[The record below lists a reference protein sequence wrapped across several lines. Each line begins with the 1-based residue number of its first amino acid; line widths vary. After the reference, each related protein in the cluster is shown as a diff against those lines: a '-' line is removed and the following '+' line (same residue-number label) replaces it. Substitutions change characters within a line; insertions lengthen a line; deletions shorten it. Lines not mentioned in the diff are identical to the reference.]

1 MSRLLVFLLFLLPH
15 HGLSR
20 LIGKFAETARFKK
33 ALINTF
39 IRLYKV
45 DMSEALLSDVD
56 EFEHFNAFFT
66 RELKPE
72 ARPLFKG
79 ENTVVCPADGAISQA
94 GPIQTDSLLQAKGRY
109 FKLAELLG
117 GDASLIELFSAGSFA
132 TIYLSPRDYHRVHM
146 PLGGQLKKMIYVPGR
161 LFPVNQRMA
170 GSVYNLFARNERVIC
185 LFQTKAGPMAL
196 VLIGAMIIA
205 GIETVWSGQVC
216 PRAGA
221 RKLQVKSYETCYPP
235 IELPAGAEMGRFKS
249 GSTTIVLFGP
259 GTIKLEAALTAGTP
273 VRMGQL
279 LGTLRENGVLNSS
292 NDRKWR

>member
-1 MSRLLVFLLFLLPH
+1 MSRLLMFLQFLLPH

-45 DMSEALLSDVD
+45 DMSETLLSDVD

-72 ARPLFKG
+72 ARPLSKG
-79 ENTVVCPADGAISQA
+79 ENTVVCPADGVISQA
-94 GPIQTDSLLQAKGRY
+94 GPIETDSLLQAKGRY
-109 FKLAELLG
+109 FKLADLLG
-117 GDASLIELFSAGSFA
+117 GDTTLTELFSAGSFA

-161 LFPVNQRMA
+161 LFSVNPRMA
-170 GSVYNLFARNERVIC
+170 GSVYNLFARNERVVC

-235 IELPAGAEMGRFKS
+235 IEFPAGAEMGRFKS

-259 GTIKLEAALTAGTP
+259 GTIELEAALTAGTP

-279 LGTLRENGVLNSS
+279 LGTLKENEVLNSS
-292 NDRKWR
+292 NGREWR